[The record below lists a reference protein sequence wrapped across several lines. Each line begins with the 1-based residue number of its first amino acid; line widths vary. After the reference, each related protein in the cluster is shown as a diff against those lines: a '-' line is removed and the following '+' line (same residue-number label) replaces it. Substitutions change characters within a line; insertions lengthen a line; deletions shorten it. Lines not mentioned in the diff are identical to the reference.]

1 MKLSLEI
8 LKNFVTAL
16 LITTFSL
23 NAFSQQ
29 SDSVLSKVEIEASF
43 PGGTQAWTKYVT
55 EAILENQGK
64 LKKSDYG
71 TCIIKFIVD
80 TKGNVSDVQATTM
93 KKSRLAKIAVKA
105 IANGPRWTPAQQNGR
120 FVNAYRLQ
128 PVTLSDPDK

>member
-8 LKNFVTAL
+8 SKIFVTAS

-23 NAFSQQ
+23 NAFCQKT
-29 SDSVLSKVEIEASF
+29 DSVLSKVEIEASF

-55 EAILENQGK
+55 DAILENQGK

-71 TCIIKFIVD
+71 TCIVKFIVD
-80 TKGNVSDVQATTM
+80 TEGNVSDVQATTM